1 MKRKA
6 KSVLTVLLTALM
18 IMTMLPTTA
27 FAASSKK
34 VPAKVSIT
42 KVTASTNAVTVKWKK
57 AKNATSYRIYYKQ
70 SGAKKWI
77 AVANVSGSKTS
88 YTHKTSKKYPLVGGK
103 KYVYTVRAYN
113 KSSKKW
119 GSYDT
124 KGKTV
129 TIPAVPSTVKMGA
142 VKGTAY
148 NKVSIK
154 WNKASN
160 ATSYRIYYK
169 KSGAKKWTAIANVTG
184 TSYTHTSSKKYP
196 LVSGSK
202 YVYTVRGYNKTSK
215 KWGSY
220 NTKGVSVTVP
230 KKSSKPTT
238 VPVTK
243 ISFSPSI
250 LNLKLNV
257 GETYQLKPILTPSNT
272 TQKDLV
278 WSSDH
283 PESISVDKNGKITIL
298 RDNSDVVITAR
309 SASNSKISGSC
320 EVKVWSGKPV
330 ETIKVSSLVFDP
342 SSISMKVGETKSVS
356 VTVLPENAADKY
368 FTWESAD
375 TSIADVYEMSTGK
388 ANIVANKAG
397 KTTIIAH
404 AEDGSN
410 VVGKCTVTVSEST
423 ATPAPANVSVNSISI
438 SPSSVNMTEK
448 GQTYSLSA
456 TVLPS
461 NATNSSISWSSSNES
476 IATVNSMGTV
486 TAIANGNTTIKAT
499 ALDGSGVS
507 GSCNVTVNIPSS
519 AGIETVNLAGGE
531 TTDCYIAPED
541 VDSSVVIKNIE
552 MTIQGNADSIS
563 INGKGYDSAT
573 GCSFVN
579 IRGLK
584 TGQVVIVANYNGR
597 TLKRWNINITSN
609 WSEYMG
615 YVAWRK
621 DVESQIWNSNMSTVQ
636 KLDAAKDYIKT
647 TFKYKLG
654 SDAAVYSW
662 KSGNQFADCITA
674 SEFMGDFAKDLGL
687 KVYYV
692 NITIDQRFDYIVDAY
707 SKADGHI
714 LNVIIVN
721 DQALTYDAQ
730 PPVQ

>member
-6 KSVLTVLLTALM
+6 KSVITILLTALM
-18 IMTMLPTTA
+18 IITMLPTTA

-34 VPAKVSIT
+34 APSKVSIT

-57 AKNATSYRIYYKQ
+57 ASNATSYRIYYKQ

-77 AVANVSGSKTS
+77 TVANVTGTS
-88 YTHKTSKKYPLVGGK
+88 YTHKSNKKTPLVGGK

-113 KSSKKW
+113 KSSRKW

-129 TIPAVPSTVKMGA
+129 TIPAVPSTVKMGN

-148 NKVSIK
+148 NKVSIS
-154 WNKASN
+154 WSKASN
-160 ATSYRIYYK
+160 ATMYRVYYK
-169 KSGAKKWTAIANVTG
+169 QSGAKKWKTVANVSG
-184 TSYTHTSSKKYP
+184 TSYTHTSSKKAP
-196 LVSGSK
+196 LVSGKK
-202 YVYTVRGYNKTSK
+202 YVYTVRAYNKSSK
-215 KWGSY
+215 KWGKY

-230 KKSSKPTT
+230 KKNSKPTT

-250 LNLKLNV
+250 LELKLNV
-257 GETYQLKPILTPSNT
+257 GATYQLNPILAPSNT
-272 TQKDLV
+272 TQKDLI

-283 PESISVDKNGKITIL
+283 PEVISVDKNGKITIL
-298 RDNSDVVITAR
+298 RDNADVVITAR

-320 EVKVWSGKPV
+320 EIKSWSGKPV
-330 ETIKVSSLVFDP
+330 ETIKVSSLVFNP

-356 VTVLPENAADKY
+356 VTVLPENAVDKY

-397 KTTIIAH
+397 TTTIIAH

-410 VVGKCTVTVSEST
+410 VVGKCTVTVSENIPEAT
-423 ATPAPANVSVNSISI
+423 ATPTPANVPVNSISI

-461 NATNSSISWSSSNES
+461 NATNNSISWSSSNENV
-476 IATVNSMGTV
+476 ATVNSMGTV

-507 GSCNVTVNIPSS
+507 GSCNVTVNIPSN

-531 TTDCYIAPED
+531 TKILSVWNED
-541 VDSSVVIKNIE
+541 YAEDIDVSNITFE
-552 MTIQGNADSIS
+552 CSNNNDVFSIGGKTI
-563 INGKGYDSAT
+563 SA
-573 GCSFVN
+573 GLWSRIN
-579 IRGLK
+579 IRAQKQGS
-584 TGQVVIVANYNGR
+584 VAVLAKYNGQ
-597 TLKRWNINITSN
+597 TLKRWNITVTSN

-615 YVAWRK
+615 YVSWRK
-621 DVESQIWNSNMSTVQ
+621 NVESQIWNDNMSVSQ
-636 KLDAAKDYIKT
+636 KLDAAKGYIKAN
-647 TFKYKLG
+647 FAYKLG
-654 SDAAVYSW
+654 SNAAVYAY
-662 KSGNQFADCITA
+662 KGNVADCITA
-674 SEFMGDFAKDLGL
+674 SEFMGDFAKDIGCT
-687 KVYYV
+687 VRYY
-692 NITIDQRFDYIVDAY
+692 NQNTGKHYEYIVKAY
-707 SKADGHI
+707 SASGGHI
-714 LNVIIVN
+714 FCHILLN
-721 DQALTYDAQ
+721 DQWVIYDASNLS
-730 PPVQ
+730 

>member
-215 KWGSY
+215 KWGKY

-250 LNLKLNV
+250 LELKLNV
-257 GETYQLKPILTPSNT
+257 GETYQLKPILAPSNT
-272 TQKDLV
+272 TQKDLI

-283 PESISVDKNGKITIL
+283 PDVISVDKNGKITIL
-298 RDNSDVVITAR
+298 RDNADVVITAR

-320 EVKVWSGKPV
+320 EIKAWSGKPI
-330 ETIKVSSLVFDP
+330 ETIKVSSLVFNP
-342 SSISMKVGETKSVS
+342 SSLSMKIGETKSVS
-356 VTVLPENAADKY
+356 VTVLPENAVDKY

-397 KTTIIAH
+397 TTTIIAH

-410 VVGKCTVTVSEST
+410 VVGKCTVTVTENVPEAT
-423 ATPAPANVSVNSISI
+423 ATPAPANISVNSISI

-461 NATNSSISWSSSNES
+461 NATNSSISWSSSNENV
-476 IATVNSMGTV
+476 ATVNSMGTV

-519 AGIETVNLAGGE
+519 VGIETVNLAGGE
-531 TTDCYIAPED
+531 TYSSYLAMED
-541 VDSSVVIKNIE
+541 VNASVNLQNVE
-552 MTIQGNADSIS
+552 MVLQGNTDSIS
-563 INGKGYDSAT
+563 ISGKGYDSRTDCAYT
-573 GCSFVN
+573 DF
-579 IRGLK
+579 RALK
-584 TGQVVIVANYNGR
+584 TGQVIIIAKYNGQ
-597 TLKRWNINITSN
+597 TLKRWNVNVTSN

-621 DVESQIWNSNMSTVQ
+621 DVESQIWNSNMNTVQ
-636 KLDAAKDYIKT
+636 KLDAAKDYIKSEFT
-647 TFKYKLG
+647 YSNT
-654 SDAAVYSW
+654 DAAIAVYAY
-662 KSGNQFADCITA
+662 KTKKADCVTA
-674 SEFMGDFAKDLGL
+674 SELFGDFAKDLNVRVG
-687 KVYYV
+687 YV
-692 NITIDQRFDYIVDAY
+692 NANTGKIYDYLGYAIG
-707 SKADGHI
+707 GHVFNAVL
-714 LNVIIVN
+714 LNDNWVY
-721 DQALTYDAQ
+721 YDAQ
-730 PPVQ
+730 P

>member
-1 MKRKA
+1 MKHKVR
-6 KSVLTVLLTALM
+6 SLLITMLTALM

-57 AKNATSYRIYYKQ
+57 ASNATSYRIYYKQ

-77 AVANVSGSKTS
+77 AIANVSGSKTS

-124 KGKTV
+124 KGKAV
-129 TIPAVPSTVKMGA
+129 TIPAVPSTVKMGT

-230 KKSSKPTT
+230 KKTSTPAKVLVQSVQIDFLTTAIKTKGGTYQFTSKVLPANATNKTLKWTSSNTKVAT
-238 VPVTK
+238 VDQKGKVTGISEGTVTITAEATDGSGKKDTASISVNFHLDNPDVPATGIK
-243 ISFSPSI
+243 IS
-250 LNLKLNV
+250 KTNV
-257 GETYQLKPILTPSNT
+257 ELSNRSESVPISATLTPSNT
-272 TQKDLV
+272 TDWVEWESSNTNVASVYNGTEIMAGNPGTATITAYVANNHSIKATCTVTVDYIQSVTITEDSIQLTEKGATHQLSATIKPANTKHNALS
-278 WSSDH
+278 WSS
-283 PESISVDKNGKITIL
+283 SNTSVATVDKNGKVTAVGNGYATITCKAA
-298 RDNSDVVITAR
+298 D
-309 SASNSKISGSC
+309 
-320 EVKVWSGKPV
+320 
-330 ETIKVSSLVFDP
+330 
-342 SSISMKVGETKSVS
+342 TKQPNNPDLTSTCS
-356 VTVLPENAADKY
+356 VTVKIPEA
-368 FTWESAD
+368 TPTPTPSQP
-375 TSIADVYEMSTGK
+375 
-388 ANIVANKAG
+388 
-397 KTTIIAH
+397 
-404 AEDGSN
+404 SN
-410 VVGKCTVTVSEST
+410 VV
-423 ATPAPANVSVNSISI
+423 
-438 SPSSVNMTEK
+438 
-448 GQTYSLSA
+448 
-456 TVLPS
+456 
-461 NATNSSISWSSSNES
+461 
-476 IATVNSMGTV
+476 
-486 TAIANGNTTIKAT
+486 
-499 ALDGSGVS
+499 
-507 GSCNVTVNIPSS
+507 
-519 AGIETVNLAGGE
+519 ETVNLAGGE

-541 VDSSVVIKNIE
+541 VDSSVVIRNIE
-552 MTIQGNADSIS
+552 MTIQGNTDSITV
-563 INGKGYDSAT
+563 NGKGYDSAT

-584 TGQVVIVANYNGR
+584 NGQVVIVANYNGR
-597 TLKRWNINITSN
+597 TLKRWNVNVTSN